1 MLRDERLPEVA
12 ALLASPTPEPILVAV
27 AEVGGRV
34 EDGDLLGVTW
44 WPGVSITTRHRI
56 LVRGGELEGTST
68 FVCVAGRVPDAALI
82 VEGGQGRVGV
92 WRVPHDPNLP
102 GLAAALDRERAS
114 RLLEDLGGTPRAV
127 STRLVAYRPGRR
139 AVVSVS
145 GAEEGLYLKLVR
157 PDRVEALHRVHQELA
172 TALPVPASLGYSRD
186 LGLIA
191 LQSVPGRTLRA
202 VLEDPGLGIPQS
214 AEIVDMSR
222 RLPFPTDHRQAP
234 SAIARLEDIVSLLSA
249 ISPDLNGEIDEV
261 IAAIGPES
269 RPADTPCH
277 GDYYEAQ
284 LLVEDGA
291 LVGLLD
297 VDTFGWGR
305 AGDDAST
312 MLGHLAVW
320 AGMSRQPERVRGL
333 GSSLVELWDGLV
345 DPADLRRRAAAVIL
359 SLATGPF
366 RVQSADWPEET
377 AQRVSLASMW
387 AASAD

>member
-12 ALLASPTPEPILVAV
+12 ALLASPTPEPISVAV

-56 LVRGGELEGTST
+56 SVRGGELEGTST

-157 PDRVEALHRVHQELA
+157 PDKVEALHRVHQELA

-269 RPADTPCH
+269 RPGDTPCH